1 MEQSRMRSLTALQW
15 VWIGCLV
22 LLQLQMMN
30 VGGLDVGATAITS
43 SIGLAKGNSE
53 SSIFAADDHTAQL
66 GTLPAELATSKPAIE
81 SAHVTNNV
89 IPKPGFDQ
97 SVQGER
103 SASSES
109 GLSGEAHPAYGRV
122 AAAALLGFD
131 RLMRPKNTLLHSDNE
146 LLEAARNEVAESNQT
161 RARLNAEALE
171 EKGREVA
178 NNMTSVG
185 VGSNAGVDGAI
196 GVTAPEASG
205 ALDKFEADEKRAAD
219 LARYKMLITGAVKV
233 IDGLNARLWHWGSL
247 IEQLQSM
254 SVSNSEAGQSRVGKG
269 SDVLASGD
277 IAAGNTGQ
285 TLVRLRNITG
295 LSGPEAVQQPINL
308 GSTACLNDCSNQG
321 RCISRRCVCR
331 VGYEGTDCSR
341 SVSDSTE
348 TAPRYRGF
356 QIPKEG
362 QKIEEIGRK
371 LQVCFVTNEVAG
383 PITNGGIGTAFTTMA
398 HSLVERGHQV
408 NSLWQRFGIRTLHLT
423 ILSTS
428 KPKPGFD

>member
-1 MEQSRMRSLTALQW
+1 MEQSRKRSLTALRR
-15 VWIGCLV
+15 VWIACLI
-22 LLQLQMMN
+22 LLQLRMVT
-30 VGGLDVGATAITS
+30 VGGLTVEATATTS
-43 SIGLAKGNSE
+43 SIGVAKGRSE

-66 GTLPAELATSKPAIE
+66 GTLPAELATTEPAFE
-81 SAHVTNNV
+81 SAQV
-89 IPKPGFDQ
+89 INSVVPKSEFDQ

-131 RLMRPKNTLLHSDNE
+131 RLMRPKNKSLQLDNE
-146 LLEAARNEVAESNQT
+146 LLEAARRDVAESNQT
-161 RARLNAEALE
+161 RAQLNAEDLE

-185 VGSNAGVDGAI
+185 ISSNAGVNGAI
-196 GVTAPEASG
+196 GVTAPKASG

-219 LARYKMLITGAVKV
+219 LARYKMLINGAVKV
-233 IDGLNARLWHWGSL
+233 MDCLNARLWHWGSL
-247 IEQLQSM
+247 TEQLQSM
-254 SVSNSEAGQSRVGKG
+254 SVSNSEAGQSRNGKG

-285 TLVRLRNITG
+285 TLVRLGNITG
-295 LSGPEAVQQPINL
+295 LRGPEAVQHPINL

-341 SVSDSTE
+341 TVIDCTE
-348 TAPRYRGF
+348 TAPKYRGF
-356 QIPKEG
+356 QIPKER

-371 LQVCFVTNEVAG
+371 LRVCFVTNEVAG

-398 HSLVERGHQV
+398 HSLVERGHRV
-408 NSLWQRFGIRTLHLT
+408 SSYWQRFGIRTLH
-423 ILSTS
+423 
-428 KPKPGFD
+428 